1 MPVWRLRGII
11 LPGDEPGEVYVDG
24 DRITF
29 TPVAGAETVAD
40 GGYLMPGLVD
50 AHCHPGTS
58 GIGEPLDERLLR
70 THGEQLRA
78 AGVSAVRVPGS
89 AGRLPSWFGD
99 DPGLPRVWEA
109 GLAVAAEGGFFPG
122 WGRQLPQE
130 RIPAAAVEE
139 SRASGGWCKLIV
151 DWLTGDDGYA
161 PTMSPEVVAAATRAV
176 RQAGGRVAAHT
187 QHAGGGTAAV
197 LAGVDSVEHGM
208 HLPEHLLATM
218 AAQGTAL
225 VPTATA
231 FAQLAPLMADPQVP
245 AGTRTWFGEGWRR
258 HPGLARA
265 AYEAGVTVLAGTDLP
280 PGHLTDEIRWLAEAG
295 LPGDVA
301 VGAASWTARAWLG
314 LPGIEEGAPAD
325 ILAFAT
331 DPRRR
336 LDVLDRPS
344 RVVVRGRLVR

>member
-1 MPVWRLRGII
+1 VSAWRLRGVI
-11 LPGDEPGEVYVDG
+11 LPGDEPRDVYVDG

-29 TPVAGAETVAD
+29 TPVTDAETVAE

-58 GIGEPLDERLLR
+58 GIGEPLDEGLLR

-99 DPGLPRVWEA
+99 DPDLPRVWGA

-122 WGRQLPQE
+122 WGRQLPAD

-139 SRASGGWCKLIV
+139 SQASGGWCKLIV
-151 DWLTGDDGYA
+151 DWLTDDGGYGA
-161 PTMSPEVVAAATRAV
+161 TMSPQVVAEATRAV
-176 RQAGGRVAAHT
+176 RQVGGRVAAHT
-187 QHAGGGTAAV
+187 QHAEGGTAAV
-197 LAGVDSVEHGM
+197 AAGVDSVEHGM
-208 HLPEHLLATM
+208 HLPEHLLETM
-218 AAQGTAL
+218 AAQGIAL
-225 VPTATA
+225 VPTAMT
-231 FAQLAPLMADPQVP
+231 FAQLAPLMDDPEAPSGMRQ
-245 AGTRTWFGEGWRR
+245 WFGEGWRR

-265 AYEAGVTVLAGTDLP
+265 AHEAGVTILAGTDLP
-280 PGHLTDEIRWLAEAG
+280 PGHLTDEVRWLAGAG
-295 LPGDVA
+295 LPGEVA
-301 VGAASWTARAWLG
+301 VGAASWTAREWLG

-325 ILAFAT
+325 IVVFDT
-331 DPRRR
+331 DPRVQF
-336 LDVLDRPS
+336 DVLDHPS